1 MSEMKTDSIA
11 QLFMTVLQHMKC
23 IEVRMDYAKV
33 NTTQKQ
39 KMVLANSIQKVKVAI
54 NDICSLLPSSDKA
67 LEVKKELEKSNLV
80 YVMVFTE
87 QLMRANEE
95 DLEVLASMIEN
106 YLDEKYQNK

>member
-33 NTTQKQ
+33 NTMQKQ
-39 KMVLANSIQKVKVAI
+39 KMVLANSIQKVRVAI
-54 NDICSLLPSSDKA
+54 NDICSLLPDSDK
-67 LEVKKELEKSNLV
+67 VIQIKKELDKSNLV

-87 QLMRANEE
+87 QLMRAKEE

>member
-1 MSEMKTDSIA
+1 MSEIKTDSIA

-39 KMVLANSIQKVKVAI
+39 KMVLANSIQKVRVAI
-54 NDICSLLPSSDKA
+54 NDICSLLPDSDK
-67 LEVKKELEKSNLV
+67 VIQIKKELDKSNLV

-87 QLMRANEE
+87 QLMRAKEE

>member
-1 MSEMKTDSIA
+1 MKTDSIA

-33 NTTQKQ
+33 NTMQKQ
-39 KMVLANSIQKVKVAI
+39 KMVLANSIQKVRVAI
-54 NDICSLLPSSDKA
+54 NDICSLLPDSDK
-67 LEVKKELEKSNLV
+67 VIQIKKELDKSNLV

-87 QLMRANEE
+87 QLMRAKEE

>member
-33 NTTQKQ
+33 NTMQKQ
-39 KMVLANSIQKVKVAI
+39 KMVLANSIQKVRVAI
-54 NDICSLLPSSDKA
+54 NDICSLLPDSDK
-67 LEVKKELEKSNLV
+67 VIQIKKELDKSNLV

-87 QLMRANEE
+87 QLMRANED
-95 DLEVLASMIEN
+95 DLETLASIIEK
-106 YLDEKYQNK
+106 YLDEKYQKD

>member
-39 KMVLANSIQKVKVAI
+39 KMVLANSIQKVRVAI
-54 NDICSLLPSSDKA
+54 NDICSLLPDSDK
-67 LEVKKELEKSNLV
+67 VIQIKKELDKSNLV

-87 QLMRANEE
+87 QLMRAKEE